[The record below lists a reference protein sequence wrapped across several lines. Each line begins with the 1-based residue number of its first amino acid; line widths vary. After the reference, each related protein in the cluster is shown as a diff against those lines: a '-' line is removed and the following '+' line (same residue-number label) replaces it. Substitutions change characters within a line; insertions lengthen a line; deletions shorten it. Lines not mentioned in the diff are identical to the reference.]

1 MTEATLLTGAWT
13 PAERIRI
20 GGILAVIVGL
30 HVSGIALYLAYSGDL
45 ATAGGVAG
53 TGVLAYVL
61 GTRHAFDAD
70 HIAAIDDTT
79 RIMLLRGRRPVGVG
93 FFFAMG
99 HSTVVVVL
107 ALLVAWG
114 ASSLTDAGADRL
126 RELGGAVATVVAMLF
141 LLIVAALNAVVL
153 RTIVR
158 LWRRLRTGEHDAA
171 ATERALLSRGA
182 LNRLLGRRFQGVV
195 RSSWHMYPVG
205 LLMGLGLETASEVTL
220 LALAASTAAG
230 GQLPVAAV
238 LSLPLLFAAGMST
251 FDTADSLVMTRLYS
265 WSYRNPVRTLFFN
278 ISTTAMTVLIAAFI
292 ASVYL
297 ADVLVAYVGWT
308 FLAPYAAL
316 AENFELF
323 GYCIA
328 GLFALTWLTAFA
340 VWKVRRYD
348 AAPEVT
354 R

>member
-1 MTEATLLTGAWT
+1 MTEAVLTTGAWT

-20 GGILAVIVGL
+20 GGILAVIAGL
-30 HVSGIALYLAYSGDL
+30 HVAGITLYLAYAGDL

-99 HSTVVVVL
+99 HSTVVIVL
-107 ALLVAWG
+107 ALLIAWG
-114 ASSLTDAGADRL
+114 ASSLTTAGADRF
-126 RELGGAVATVVAMLF
+126 RELGGAIATIVAMVF
-141 LLIVAALNAVVL
+141 LLIVAALNAAVL
-153 RTIVR
+153 TTIVR
-158 LWRRLRTGEHDAA
+158 LWRQLRSGVHDVQ

-182 LNRLLGRRFQGVV
+182 FSRLLGRRFQGVV
-195 RSSWHMYPVG
+195 RSSWHMYPIG

-220 LALAASTAAG
+220 LALSASTAAG
-230 GQLPVAAV
+230 GQLPVTAV

-251 FDTADSLVMTRLYS
+251 FDTADSLVMSRLYS

-278 ISTTAMTVLIAAFI
+278 MSTTAMTVLIAAFI

-297 ADVLVAYVGWT
+297 ADVLVAYAHWT
-308 FLAPYAAL
+308 FLTPYAAL

-340 VWKVRRYD
+340 VWKLRRYD
-348 AAPEVT
+348 SPEVT
-354 R
+354 A